1 MATREPV
8 TVIGLGPMGTAM
20 AESLLAAGHPTTV
33 WNRTA
38 SKAEPLV
45 ARGAT
50 QAASPEEALRAGE
63 LVVISLIDY
72 AAMYAVLTTAEGALA
87 GRVLVNLSS
96 GSPEELRRAGDWAA
110 GHGAQLVTGGIMTPP
125 PGVGKTGAYV
135 FYSGPEAPLRAHE
148 EALAALGRVDHM
160 GTDPGLS
167 MLYYQAMLTLFTGTL
182 VSHMYASALIA
193 SGGDQPE
200 ALYPYAAEMVTGLA
214 EEGPMGYLRIV
225 TEEVQAR
232 SYSGEENSLHMQ
244 AAGARHVEQAY
255 AEAGL
260 DAELPRAIRQLFER
274 AVDAGLGHRS
284 LTASYEVIEKPE
296 PRPAG

>member
-63 LVVISLIDY
+63 LIVISLIDY
-72 AAMYAVLTTAEGALA
+72 AAMYDILNTAGGALS

-96 GSPEELRRAGDWAA
+96 GSPEELRRAGGWAA
-110 GHGAQLVTGGIMTPP
+110 ERGAQLVTGGIMVPP
-125 PGVGKTGAYV
+125 PGVGQPGAYV

-148 EALAALGRVDHM
+148 EALAVLGRVDHM
-160 GTDPGLS
+160 GTDHGLS

-182 VSHMYASALIA
+182 VSQMYATALVA
-193 SGGDQPE
+193 SGGDRPDR
-200 ALYPYAAEMVTGLA
+200 LHPYAAELVAGLA
-214 EEGPMGYLRIV
+214 DEGPMGYLRIV
-225 TEEVQAR
+225 SEELQAR

-244 AAGARHVEQAY
+244 AASARHVEEAY
-255 AEAGL
+255 REAGL
-260 DAELPRAIRQLFER
+260 DAELPRAIRRLFER
-274 AVDAGLGHRS
+274 AVDAGHGHHS
-284 LTASYEVIEKPE
+284 LTASYEVIEKP
-296 PRPAG
+296 PAPSAD